1 MGSVDTYR
9 KRQSPRRKQT
19 IPVVVRRETG
29 QRIVTTHVLDISAG
43 GAKIKLDLFVELPDQ
58 FLIIL
63 SEGGDVQ
70 RLCRLI
76 WRTASEAGVCFVQ
89 PASPRG

>member
-1 MGSVDTYR
+1 VATYR

-19 IPVVVRRETG
+19 FPVVVRHETG
-29 QRIVTTHVLDISAG
+29 QRIVTTHILDISTG
-43 GAKIKLDLFVELPDQ
+43 GAKIKLDLFVELPEQ

-76 WRTASEAGVCFVQ
+76 WRTAGEAGVRFVQ
-89 PASPRG
+89 PAPPQE